1 MSLFLETSDP
11 MCTGTVHYYR
21 MCRSGHSS
29 WYNINVHECA
39 GNVNWI
45 VANASLYMYV

>member
-21 MCRSGHSS
+21 MCRSGHS

-45 VANASLYMYV
+45 VANALLYM